1 MTTQEEQAL
10 HLFETR
16 VRQLILSYQKLAQDN
31 QRLQQELVEKQQA
44 LDEALAQNQ
53 QINMD
58 YNNLKL
64 ARMMT
69 VNGEDLQSAKNRLSR
84 LIREVDK
91 CIALLNV

>member
-1 MTTQEEQAL
+1 MTAQEEQAL

-58 YNNLKL
+58 YNNLKP

-69 VNGEDLQSAKNRLSR
+69 VNGEDLQSAKNRLSK

>member
-1 MTTQEEQAL
+1 MTAQEEQAL

-16 VRQLILSYQKLAQDN
+16 VRQLILSYQKLAKDN
-31 QRLQQELVEKQQA
+31 QRLHQELVEKQQA

-53 QINMD
+53 QLNMD

-69 VNGEDLQSAKNRLSR
+69 VSGEDLQSAKNRLSK

>member
-1 MTTQEEQAL
+1 MTAQEEQAL

-69 VNGEDLQSAKNRLSR
+69 VNGEDLQSAKNRLSK
-84 LIREVDK
+84 LICEVDK

>member
-1 MTTQEEQAL
+1 MTAQEEQAL

-53 QINMD
+53 QLNMD

-69 VNGEDLQSAKNRLSR
+69 VNGENLQSAKNRLSR

>member
-1 MTTQEEQAL
+1 MTAQEEQAL

-69 VNGEDLQSAKNRLSR
+69 VNGEALQSAKNRLSR

>member
-1 MTTQEEQAL
+1 MTAQEEQAL

-44 LDEALAQNQ
+44 LDEAFAQNQ

>member
-1 MTTQEEQAL
+1 MTAQEEQTL

-16 VRQLILSYQKLAQDN
+16 VRQLILSYQEMARDN
-31 QRLQQELVEKQQA
+31 QRLQQALVEKQQA

-53 QINMD
+53 QLNMD

-69 VNGEDLQSAKNRLSR
+69 VNGDDLQSAKNRLSK

>member
-1 MTTQEEQAL
+1 MTEQEEQAL

>member
-1 MTTQEEQAL
+1 MTAQEEQAL

-53 QINMD
+53 QLNMD

-64 ARMMT
+64 GRMMT

>member
-1 MTTQEEQAL
+1 M
-10 HLFETR
+10 
-16 VRQLILSYQKLAQDN
+16 LSYQEMARDN
-31 QRLQQELVEKQQA
+31 QRLQQALAEKQQA

-53 QINMD
+53 QLNMD

-69 VNGEDLQSAKNRLSR
+69 VSGDDLQSAKNRLSK

>member
-1 MTTQEEQAL
+1 MTAQEEQAL

-44 LDEALAQNQ
+44 LDEALTQNQ
-53 QINMD
+53 QLNMD

>member
-1 MTTQEEQAL
+1 MTAQEEQAL

-16 VRQLILSYQKLAQDN
+16 VRQLILSYLKLAQDN

-53 QINMD
+53 QLNMD

-69 VNGEDLQSAKNRLSR
+69 VNGEDLQSAKNRLSK

>member
-1 MTTQEEQAL
+1 MTAQEEQAL
-10 HLFETR
+10 HHFETR
-16 VRQLILSYQKLAQDN
+16 VRQLILSYQELAQDN
-31 QRLQQELVEKQQA
+31 QRLQQALVEKQQA

-53 QINMD
+53 QLNMD

-69 VNGEDLQSAKNRLSR
+69 VSGEDLQSAKNRLSK

>member
-1 MTTQEEQAL
+1 MTAQEEQAL

-53 QINMD
+53 QLNMD
-58 YNNLKL
+58 YKNLKL
-64 ARMMT
+64 SRMMT
-69 VNGEDLQSAKNRLSR
+69 VSGEDLQSAKNRLSR

>member
-1 MTTQEEQAL
+1 MTAQEEQAL

-53 QINMD
+53 QLNMD

-91 CIALLNV
+91 CIARLNV

>member
-1 MTTQEEQAL
+1 MTAQEEQAL

-53 QINMD
+53 QLNMD

-84 LIREVDK
+84 LFREVDK

>member
-1 MTTQEEQAL
+1 MTAQEEQAL

-31 QRLQQELVEKQQA
+31 QRLQQELVERQQA

-53 QINMD
+53 QLNMD

>member
-1 MTTQEEQAL
+1 MTAQEEQAL

-91 CIALLNV
+91 CVALLNV

>member
-1 MTTQEEQAL
+1 MTAQEEQAL

-31 QRLQQELVEKQQA
+31 QRLRQELVEKQQA

>member
-1 MTTQEEQAL
+1 MTAQEEQAL

-31 QRLQQELVEKQQA
+31 QRLQQEVVEKQQA

-69 VNGEDLQSAKNRLSR
+69 VNGEDLQSAKNRLSK

>member
-1 MTTQEEQAL
+1 MTAQEEQAL

-16 VRQLILSYQKLAQDN
+16 VRQLILSYQQLAQHN
-31 QRLQQELVEKQQA
+31 QRLQHELVEKQQA
-44 LDEALAQNQ
+44 LDDALAQNQ
-53 QINMD
+53 QLNMD

-69 VNGEDLQSAKNRLSR
+69 VSGEDLQSAKNRLSK

>member
-1 MTTQEEQAL
+1 MTAQEEQAL
-10 HLFETR
+10 QLFETR

-31 QRLQQELVEKQQA
+31 QRLQLELVEKQQA

>member
-1 MTTQEEQAL
+1 MTAQEEQAL

-31 QRLQQELVEKQQA
+31 QRLQQELVEKQQT

-53 QINMD
+53 QLNMD

>member
-1 MTTQEEQAL
+1 MTAQEEQAL

-44 LDEALAQNQ
+44 LDEALAQHQ
-53 QINMD
+53 QLNMD
-58 YNNLKL
+58 SNNLKL

>member
-1 MTTQEEQAL
+1 MTAQEEQAL

-16 VRQLILSYQKLAQDN
+16 VRHLILSYQKLAQDN

-53 QINMD
+53 QLNMD

>member
-1 MTTQEEQAL
+1 MTAQEEQAL

>member
-1 MTTQEEQAL
+1 MTAQEEQAL

-16 VRQLILSYQKLAQDN
+16 IRQLILSYQKLAQDN

>member
-1 MTTQEEQAL
+1 MTAQEEQAL

-53 QINMD
+53 QINLD

>member
-1 MTTQEEQAL
+1 M
-10 HLFETR
+10 
-16 VRQLILSYQKLAQDN
+16 LSYQELARDN
-31 QRLQQELVEKQQA
+31 QRLQQALVEKQQA

-53 QINMD
+53 QLNMD

-69 VNGEDLQSAKNRLSR
+69 VNGDDLQSAKNRLSK

>member
-1 MTTQEEQAL
+1 MTAQEEQAL

-53 QINMD
+53 QLNMD

-69 VNGEDLQSAKNRLSR
+69 VNGEDLQSAKNRLTR

>member
-1 MTTQEEQAL
+1 MTAQEEQAL

-31 QRLQQELVEKQQA
+31 QRLQHELVEKQQA

-53 QINMD
+53 QLNMD

>member
-1 MTTQEEQAL
+1 MTAQEEQAL

-16 VRQLILSYQKLAQDN
+16 VRQLILSYQKLAKDN
-31 QRLQQELVEKQQA
+31 QRLQLELVEKQQA

-53 QINMD
+53 QLNMD

>member
-1 MTTQEEQAL
+1 MTAQEEQAL

-69 VNGEDLQSAKNRLSR
+69 VNGEDQQSAKNRLSR

>member
-1 MTTQEEQAL
+1 MTAQEEQAL

-53 QINMD
+53 QLNMD

-69 VNGEDLQSAKNRLSR
+69 VNGEDLQSAKTRLSR

>member
-1 MTTQEEQAL
+1 MTAQEEQAL

-58 YNNLKL
+58 YNNLKM

>member
-1 MTTQEEQAL
+1 MTAQEEQAL

-69 VNGEDLQSAKNRLSR
+69 VNGEDLQSAKKRLSK

>member
-1 MTTQEEQAL
+1 MTAQEEQAL

-44 LDEALAQNQ
+44 LDEVLAQNQ
-53 QINMD
+53 QLNMD

>member
-1 MTTQEEQAL
+1 MTAQEEQAL

-31 QRLQQELVEKQQA
+31 QRLQQELVEKQHA

-53 QINMD
+53 QLNMD

-69 VNGEDLQSAKNRLSR
+69 VSSEDLQSAKNRLSR